1 MFHQS
6 NTAAALQFP
15 YNAMSVE
22 AITALYCRLS
32 RDDELQ
38 GDSNSIIN
46 QKKILQKYA
55 LEHGYTNFRFY
66 IDDGISGTTFNRP
79 GFQEMIADVEAG
91 IVKRVIIKDMSRFG
105 RDYLQVGMYTEIMFP
120 EHDVHFIAV
129 NDGVDSTQGDN
140 EFTPFRN
147 IINEWYA
154 KDTSKKIRAVMKV
167 KGNAGEH
174 LTTSAPYGYMKDPED
189 SKHWIPDREAA
200 DVVYEIGLY
209 VMDGFGPSQ
218 IARKLRERKILT
230 PAAYYESKGIPCNV
244 KKQGDPYGWDNT
256 TIAGIMDR
264 WREYLGHTVNFKT
277 TKKSYKSKKKIWNDP
292 ENWVIFEN
300 TQPPIIEESVFLIVQ
315 NIRKARRRPTK
326 MGEMGM
332 FSGLLYCAECGGK
345 MYQCR
350 ATNFAENQKYFIC
363 STYRKGKDLCTT
375 HSIKNVVLH
384 EIVLRNLREAI
395 SYVSEHEAEF
405 IQDAAESDMRD
416 RDAEFV
422 RKRETLA
429 KADTRIAE
437 LDRIISRLYEDNVIG
452 KLSDERF
459 IKMSHDYELEQS
471 NLKSMAEVLR
481 KDLKQQEQQKTNVK
495 AFIAAVK
502 KYTDL
507 QELDAA
513 VLRAFIDRIE
523 VSHVDKKSR
532 TREITIV
539 YNFIGAFDFTRAIE
553 NARNTSKKEQRTA

>member
-1 MFHQS
+1 M
-6 NTAAALQFP
+6 
-15 YNAMSVE
+15 
-22 AITALYCRLS
+22 
-32 RDDELQ
+32 
-38 GDSNSIIN
+38 
-46 QKKILQKYA
+46 
-55 LEHGYTNFRFY
+55 
-66 IDDGISGTTFNRP
+66 
-79 GFQEMIADVEAG
+79 
-91 IVKRVIIKDMSRFG
+91 
-105 RDYLQVGMYTEIMFP
+105 
-120 EHDVHFIAV
+120 
-129 NDGVDSTQGDN
+129 
-140 EFTPFRN
+140 
-147 IINEWYA
+147 
-154 KDTSKKIRAVMKV
+154 
-167 KGNAGEH
+167 
-174 LTTSAPYGYMKDPED
+174 
-189 SKHWIPDREAA
+189 
-200 DVVYEIGLY
+200 
-209 VMDGFGPSQ
+209 
-218 IARKLRERKILT
+218 
-230 PAAYYESKGIPCNV
+230 
-244 KKQGDPYGWDNT
+244 
-256 TIAGIMDR
+256 
-264 WREYLGHTVNFKT
+264 
-277 TKKSYKSKKKIWNDP
+277 
-292 ENWVIFEN
+292 IFEN

-422 RKRETLA
+422 RKRETPA

-437 LDRIISRLYEDNVIG
+437 LDR
-452 KLSDERF
+452 
-459 IKMSHDYELEQS
+459 DYEMGQS

-481 KDLKQQEQQKTNVK
+481 KDLKQQKTNVK

>member
-1 MFHQS
+1 M
-6 NTAAALQFP
+6 
-15 YNAMSVE
+15 E
-22 AITALYCRLS
+22 
-32 RDDELQ
+32 
-38 GDSNSIIN
+38 
-46 QKKILQKYA
+46 
-55 LEHGYTNFRFY
+55 
-66 IDDGISGTTFNRP
+66 
-79 GFQEMIADVEAG
+79 
-91 IVKRVIIKDMSRFG
+91 
-105 RDYLQVGMYTEIMFP
+105 
-120 EHDVHFIAV
+120 
-129 NDGVDSTQGDN
+129 
-140 EFTPFRN
+140 
-147 IINEWYA
+147 
-154 KDTSKKIRAVMKV
+154 
-167 KGNAGEH
+167 
-174 LTTSAPYGYMKDPED
+174 
-189 SKHWIPDREAA
+189 KHE
-200 DVVYEIGLY
+200 
-209 VMDGFGPSQ
+209 
-218 IARKLRERKILT
+218 
-230 PAAYYESKGIPCNV
+230 
-244 KKQGDPYGWDNT
+244 KQ
-256 TIAGIMDR
+256 
-264 WREYLGHTVNFKT
+264 
-277 TKKSYKSKKKIWNDP
+277 
-292 ENWVIFEN
+292 
-300 TQPPIIEESVFLIVQ
+300 
-315 NIRKARRRPTK
+315 
-326 MGEMGM
+326 M
-332 FSGLLYCAECGGK
+332 FSGLLYSAECGGK

-350 ATNFAENQKYFIC
+350 TTNFAENQKYFIC

-437 LDRIISRLYEDNVIG
+437 FDRIISRLYEDNVIG

-471 NLKSMAEVLR
+471 NLKSMADVLR

-495 AFIAAVK
+495 AFIAAVQ

-553 NARNTSKKEQRTA
+553 NTRNTSKKEQRTA

>member
-1 MFHQS
+1 
-6 NTAAALQFP
+6 
-15 YNAMSVE
+15 
-22 AITALYCRLS
+22 
-32 RDDELQ
+32 
-38 GDSNSIIN
+38 
-46 QKKILQKYA
+46 
-55 LEHGYTNFRFY
+55 
-66 IDDGISGTTFNRP
+66 
-79 GFQEMIADVEAG
+79 
-91 IVKRVIIKDMSRFG
+91 
-105 RDYLQVGMYTEIMFP
+105 MYTEIMFP

-174 LTTSAPYGYMKDPED
+174 LTTNAPYGYMKDPDD

>member
-1 MFHQS
+1 M
-6 NTAAALQFP
+6 L
-15 YNAMSVE
+15 
-22 AITALYCRLS
+22 
-32 RDDELQ
+32 
-38 GDSNSIIN
+38 
-46 QKKILQKYA
+46 
-55 LEHGYTNFRFY
+55 
-66 IDDGISGTTFNRP
+66 
-79 GFQEMIADVEAG
+79 ADIKAG
-91 IVKRVIIKDMSRFG
+91 RIKRVIVKDMSRFG
-105 RDYLQVGMYTEIMFP
+105 RDYLQVGMYTDVVFP
-120 EHDVHFIAV
+120 EFGVHFIAV
-129 NDGVDSTQGDN
+129 NDGVDSTRGES
-140 EFTPFRN
+140 EFTAIRN
-147 IINEWYA
+147 VFNEMYA
-154 KDTSKKIRAVMKV
+154 RDTSKKIRATWQS
-167 KGNAGEH
+167 KGKSGEH
-174 LTTSAPYGYMKDPED
+174 LTTIPPYGYMKSPED
-189 SKHWIPDREAA
+189 KKKWIVDEEAA
-200 DVVYEIGLY
+200 AVVQKIFSLCASGK
-209 VMDGFGPSQ
+209 GPTQ
-218 IARKLRERKILT
+218 IAKWLKQQQILNPT
-230 PAAYYESKGIPCNV
+230 AYCHAKGLPTSN
-244 KKQGDPYGWDNT
+244 KPTADPYKWTNETVSRILERVD
-256 TIAGIMDR
+256 
-264 WREYLGHTVNFKT
+264 YLGHTVNFKT
-277 TKKSYKSKKKIWNDP
+277 TKQSYKSKKKIWNDP

-471 NLKSMAEVLR
+471 NLKSMADVLR
-481 KDLKQQEQQKTNVK
+481 KDLKQQEQQETNVK

>member
-1 MFHQS
+1 
-6 NTAAALQFP
+6 
-15 YNAMSVE
+15 
-22 AITALYCRLS
+22 
-32 RDDELQ
+32 
-38 GDSNSIIN
+38 
-46 QKKILQKYA
+46 
-55 LEHGYTNFRFY
+55 
-66 IDDGISGTTFNRP
+66 
-79 GFQEMIADVEAG
+79 
-91 IVKRVIIKDMSRFG
+91 
-105 RDYLQVGMYTEIMFP
+105 
-120 EHDVHFIAV
+120 
-129 NDGVDSTQGDN
+129 
-140 EFTPFRN
+140 
-147 IINEWYA
+147 
-154 KDTSKKIRAVMKV
+154 
-167 KGNAGEH
+167 
-174 LTTSAPYGYMKDPED
+174 
-189 SKHWIPDREAA
+189 
-200 DVVYEIGLY
+200 
-209 VMDGFGPSQ
+209 
-218 IARKLRERKILT
+218 
-230 PAAYYESKGIPCNV
+230 
-244 KKQGDPYGWDNT
+244 
-256 TIAGIMDR
+256 
-264 WREYLGHTVNFKT
+264 
-277 TKKSYKSKKKIWNDP
+277 
-292 ENWVIFEN
+292 
-300 TQPPIIEESVFLIVQ
+300 
-315 NIRKARRRPTK
+315 
-326 MGEMGM
+326 
-332 FSGLLYCAECGGK
+332 

-481 KDLKQQEQQKTNVK
+481 KDL
-495 AFIAAVK
+495 
-502 KYTDL
+502 

>member
-1 MFHQS
+1 MNQ
-6 NTAAALQFP
+6 QP
-15 YNAMSVE
+15 E
-22 AITALYCRLS
+22 KITALYCRLS
-32 RDDELQ
+32 QDDALDGE
-38 GDSNSIIN
+38 SNSITN
-46 QKKILQKYA
+46 QKTLLSKYA
-55 LEHGYTNFRFY
+55 TEHGFRNIQFFV
-66 IDDGISGTTFNRP
+66 DDGYSGTSFQRP
-79 GFQEMIADVEAG
+79 GFQEMMKYVEDYSVSTL
-91 IVKRVIIKDMSRFG
+91 IVKDLSRLG
-105 RDYLQVGMYTEIMFP
+105 REYSYMGRLQDFIFP
-120 EHDVHFIAV
+120 AYDVRFIAI
-129 NDGVDSTQGDN
+129 NDDVDSAKGENDFAVFKN
-140 EFTPFRN
+140 VFN
-147 IINEWYA
+147 DYYA
-154 KDTSKKIRAVMKV
+154 KDTSKKIRATWQS
-167 KGNAGEH
+167 KGRSGEH
-174 LTTSAPYGYMKDPED
+174 LTTIPPYGYKKDPEN
-189 SKHWIPDREAA
+189 KKRWIVDEEAA
-200 DVVYEIGLY
+200 AVVQKIFALC
-209 VMDGFGPSQ
+209 MDGMGPTQ
-218 IARKLRERKILT
+218 IAKWLQENKVLS
-230 PAAYYESKGIPCNV
+230 PVAYCYENDLPTTSKRPT
-244 KKQGDPYGWDNT
+244 DPYKWATKTVVHILERLD
-256 TIAGIMDR
+256 
-264 WREYLGHTVNFKT
+264 YLGHTVNFKT
-277 TKKSYKSKKKIWNDP
+277 SKQSFKSKKVLWNDP
-292 ENWVIFEN
+292 ADWVIFEN
-300 TQPPIIEESVFLIVQ
+300 TQEPIIEESVFLIVQ